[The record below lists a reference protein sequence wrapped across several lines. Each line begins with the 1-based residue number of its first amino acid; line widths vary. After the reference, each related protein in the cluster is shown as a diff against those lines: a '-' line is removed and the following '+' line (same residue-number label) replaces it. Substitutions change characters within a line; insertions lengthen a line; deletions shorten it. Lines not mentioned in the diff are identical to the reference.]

1 MSGPLSL
8 EGPFFNTLNW
18 DKDFYG
24 VHPVEM
30 LARGAYYVL
39 AKLNA
44 LNFSEI
50 KVLNLLPH

>member
-1 MSGPLSL
+1 MSGESQSPSS
-8 EGPFFNTLNW
+8 
-18 DKDFYG
+18 KDECEYK
-24 VHPVEM
+24 VEDVKIESG
-30 LARGAYYVL
+30 RGGYYVL